1 MSFVHCPSC
10 QRAFDL
16 RRQATC
22 LRCAARNAQSP
33 PARAEAVAV
42 SASAAGA
49 EPDATNGA
57 TTGAINGATNS
68 ATTGA
73 TGNVKAKAEL
83 AAEPALARLDQRIVA
98 LVAELSALVERASSA
113 ELLSAQRLLA
123 ERALPALAPTRWLG
137 RGERRAAA
145 LAADVTDRVAKAVAS
160 PRRQV
165 ARLARGLRA
174 AWSGLGSPP
183 A

>member
-49 EPDATNGA
+49 EPD
-57 TTGAINGATNS
+57 

>member
-1 MSFVHCPSC
+1 M
-10 QRAFDL
+10 
-16 RRQATC
+16 
-22 LRCAARNAQSP
+22 
-33 PARAEAVAV
+33 
-42 SASAAGA
+42 
-49 EPDATNGA
+49 
-57 TTGAINGATNS
+57 
-68 ATTGA
+68 
-73 TGNVKAKAEL
+73 KAKAEL